1 MMEKITSIPDAVR
14 TLRGLS
20 HQGYTPQ
27 TAVADIL
34 DNSIAAG
41 ATKLS
46 VQFVSQPDE
55 SHVVNIADNG
65 CGMDGETLVK
75 AMQIGSSDTLARS
88 SLSVYGMGLKAASM
102 SFTRRFSVIS
112 KTATSAP
119 VMASWDLDAQVD
131 DPWTILFGS
140 PEASDLKRFDRLV
153 PGESGTLVTW
163 ERADFRDV
171 VLDFRKIK
179 GTQPSGKTKNTVEKT
194 TREYLAMVFHRFME
208 GTAAN
213 TQKVEISFNSE
224 QLLPYNPVKTEFLSS
239 TVAPIRD
246 DFSIEVATE
255 SGVEEVP
262 YSITTYV
269 LGQGEEQVDEANL
282 GMRTQG
288 VYPYRHDRLLQSP
301 DWLGV
306 ITFHPDWNPI
316 RVVLEL
322 DRRLDSITK
331 TDMKKSGLSLPP
343 EMLQNIKEKLDEYSR
358 RVRREAKRKKAIA
371 RSQIDTSKIHTDS
384 NKSISEA
391 SEYVNKAQVNF
402 TDQGATVSTLFGDSL
417 TDLVEIVNADYGSE
431 SRIETVESLGA
442 DVLFEPRWNGN
453 EPVIFINK
461 SHPFYQKVYL
471 GVIGDPL
478 AIQGMDFLIYS
489 MCQAELLTRT
499 DRALDQ
505 FRRMRI
511 EMSEALRSFV
521 AEIDDPGS
529 SLERELDS
537 RGEEFGV

>member
-55 SHVVNIADNG
+55 SHIVNIADNG

-119 VMASWDLDAQVD
+119 VIASWDLDAQVD

-521 AEIDDPGS
+521 ADIDDPGS